1 MMYDVSVV
9 AVPGTDADA
18 TEALV
23 VVLDVRVVD

>member
-1 MMYDVSVV
+1 MMYDVSFF
-9 AVPGTDADA
+9 AVPGTDADV

>member
-9 AVPGTDADA
+9 AAPGTDADV